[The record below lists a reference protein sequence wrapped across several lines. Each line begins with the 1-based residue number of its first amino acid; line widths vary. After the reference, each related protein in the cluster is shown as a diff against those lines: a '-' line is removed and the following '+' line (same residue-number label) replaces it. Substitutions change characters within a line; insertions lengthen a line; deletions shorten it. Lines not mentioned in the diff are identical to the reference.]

1 MPAINIS
8 NIEQPIVSENKTTY
22 VDVKLDLEQN
32 DLQLPGNL
40 YKPSTSDDIVV
51 STDEAAIRNAIVN
64 IFNTIPG
71 EKVLNPEFGLSLN
84 KFLFDPLTELTA
96 QIIGEEIYNGLARWE
111 TRVKI
116 KNIDVQTDIENRQF
130 EISLTLQIPKLS
142 NQDIS
147 LAGVLTQEQFT
158 ETTGY

>member
-64 IFNTIPG
+64 IFNKIPG

-84 KFLFDPLTELTA
+84 KFLFGF
-96 QIIGEEIYNGLARWE
+96 I
-111 TRVKI
+111 
-116 KNIDVQTDIENRQF
+116 
-130 EISLTLQIPKLS
+130 
-142 NQDIS
+142 
-147 LAGVLTQEQFT
+147 
-158 ETTGY
+158 